1 MEHYQQFIDNLIAL
15 KSYYQN
21 QVEQYDRLAAESKE
35 QLNHVNALLFDQLQ
49 RQYKQHSSNSNT
61 EDTSETTAITH
72 DIKAL
77 VFESVPQNISSP
89 ELPEVDSNL
98 AILKPLAFEPKLNDT
113 SARTETEA
121 ITHDSTLAP
130 ATSPPN
136 SSPPL
141 SPVVELN
148 SGILESPPLQVEPEL
163 KEPIGLTT
171 DSASSEQHSA
181 ANITESP
188 PPISQPLE
196 ALGQAFETLKPSVA
210 DSAVMAATNNVEQTQ
225 PPTASTVAA
234 SIERQH
240 YIAPLKTLL
249 RKEYQHLTK
258 SEAVENFLQNN
269 EGKAFHIDEITRS
282 LHGDLGVEAIRAERS
297 RMNDTLRKGVKK
309 GLWSA
314 VPNRDKYY
322 TIDLNSLKSTAKQ
335 QELPPQSPLKSTP
348 TPPSKY
354 SDLLK
359 APYRHLGLND
369 AVAIVVQE
377 NVGEILTP
385 ARVTK
390 DLFGDV
396 SQTAFTKAQVMVGK
410 YLRAGAKLGLW
421 QRVPGQLAQYILEK

>member
-21 QVEQYDRLAAESKE
+21 KVAEYDRLAAESKE

-49 RQYKQHSSNSNT
+49 RQYKQHSSDSNI
-61 EDTSETTAITH
+61 EDRSETTTSA
-72 DIKAL
+72 
-77 VFESVPQNISSP
+77 FESPQNILPP
-89 ELPEVDSNL
+89 ELPELPAN
-98 AILKPLAFEPKLNDT
+98 EPKLSDT
-113 SARTETEA
+113 TARTETEA
-121 ITHDSTLAP
+121 SAPLADP
-130 ATSPPN
+130 QNT
-136 SSPPL
+136 SPPL
-141 SPVVELN
+141 SPVVELD
-148 SGILESPPLQVEPEL
+148 SGILESPQLQVEPDL

-181 ANITESP
+181 TNITNESNQP
-188 PPISQPLE
+188 PVVE
-196 ALGQAFETLKPSVA
+196 ATNSEPFEAVVEQAFESLESSDA
-210 DSAVMAATNNVEQTQ
+210 DLAVTAATNNVEQTQ
-225 PPTASTVAA
+225 PPTASTVSG

-240 YIAPLKTLL
+240 YIAPLKTPL
-249 RKEYQHLTK
+249 RREYQHLTK
-258 SEAVENFLQNN
+258 SEAVENFLHNN
-269 EGKAFHIDEITRS
+269 EGKSFHIDEITRD

-335 QELPPQSPLKSTP
+335 QLPPESPFKSDP
-348 TPPSKY
+348 TPPN

-359 APYRHLGLND
+359 ARYRHLGLNE

-377 NVGEILTP
+377 NPGEILTP
-385 ARVTK
+385 ERVTK
-390 DLFGDV
+390 DLLGDV
-396 SQTAFTKAQVMVGK
+396 SQTTFTQTQDKVSR
-410 YLRAGAKLGLW
+410 YLRTGAKLGLW